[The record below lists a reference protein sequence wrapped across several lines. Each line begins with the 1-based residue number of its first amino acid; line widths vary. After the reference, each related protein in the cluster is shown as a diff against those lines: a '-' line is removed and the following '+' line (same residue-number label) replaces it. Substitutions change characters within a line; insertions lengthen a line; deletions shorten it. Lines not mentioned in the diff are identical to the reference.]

1 MKYINIALLLLITSC
16 AFLGEGDTSSYPLD
30 PEDER
35 RERRGKLGGEDGG
48 FTLFSSGDED
58 ENQGGGSGIGV
69 NSFLWRATLDT
80 INFMPIQ
87 TADPFGGVITT
98 DYYEDPATPG
108 ERYKINALILD
119 DRLRVDGIKITLFK
133 QKLDENNSWRD
144 VAVEKKANRQ
154 IEDKILTR
162 ARELRIEQTGR

>member
-1 MKYINIALLLLITSC
+1 MKNFTIVSLLLILAAC
-16 AFLGEGDTSSYPLD
+16 EGIEVDSSNYPLD
-30 PEDER
+30 NEDAR
-35 RERRGKLGGEDGG
+35 RERRGKLSGEDG
-48 FTLFSSGDED
+48 FVLF
-58 ENQGGGSGIGV
+58 GGGGNNQEGGSGAAGIGV

-98 DYYEDPATPG
+98 DYYEDPSKPG

-119 DRLRVDGIKITLFK
+119 DRLRVDGIKVTLFK
-133 QKLDENNSWRD
+133 QLLDENKIWRD
-144 VAVEKKANRQ
+144 VAVEKGANRKV
-154 IEDKILTR
+154 EDKILTR

>member
-1 MKYINIALLLLITSC
+1 MKYLYISLITLITAC
-16 AFLGEGDTSSYPLD
+16 AGVEVDSENYPKD
-30 PEDER
+30 NEDSR
-35 RERRGKLGGEDGG
+35 RERRGKLTGEDG
-48 FTLFSSGDED
+48 FVLF
-58 ENQGGGSGIGV
+58 GGGGNNDDEGGSGGIGV

-98 DYYEDPATPG
+98 NYYEDPATPD

-119 DRLRVDGIKITLFK
+119 DRLRVDGIKVTLFK
-133 QKLDENNSWRD
+133 QKLDENKIWRD
-144 VAVEKKANRQ
+144 IAVEKGASRK

-162 ARELRIEQTGR
+162 ARELRIAQTGR